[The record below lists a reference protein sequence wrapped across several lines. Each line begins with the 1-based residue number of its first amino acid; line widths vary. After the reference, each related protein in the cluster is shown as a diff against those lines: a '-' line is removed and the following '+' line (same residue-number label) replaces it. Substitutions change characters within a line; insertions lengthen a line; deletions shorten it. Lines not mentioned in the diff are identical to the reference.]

1 MRSFLPWERLPAW
14 TQAIPALL
22 PFVMVALVRSSHE
35 SVTAAYTPVVLLPVI
50 WFAFYG
56 TRGQLLVSVIGL
68 GVTLAIPSPAFDG
81 YPALEPLAA
90 AFWMGVA
97 GIVGFSINE
106 LVRQRERLQ
115 SQLGT
120 MARTDALTELP
131 NRRAWDEALHRELAM
146 AGRTGAPVCVA
157 LLDLDHFK
165 EFNDLNGHPAGDTH
179 LKDAAMLWRAR
190 LRTADLIARYGG
202 EEFAVLLTATDA
214 HQSQNII
221 ESLRACVPSGETV
234 SAGIAQWDGVES
246 KSRAPG
252 SRRPSAVR
260 GEAERPQPDR
270 RHPRGAI
277 RPGGAGT
284 RARARLAAR
293 ALLAPVAVE
302 TPPLLLGRDRLEQGF
317 GRLGV
322 RPAGHLFPDALL
334 ELLRGELA
342 SQVALLAQPLADD
355 ARNGPPAH
363 RSSRSASG
371 PGSAAASRGSAL
383 LSPPRARGRCR
394 AAVSAA

>member
-1 MRSFLPWERLPAW
+1 MLHSKGRKALQELSDAGLDVTRGRPLEGDGVWLRCLPWVTAGVLACTFLPLLPDWPSTGDLLALALIPVIVGSALLLPWERLPAW

-56 TRGQLLVSVIGL
+56 TRGQLLISVIGL

-146 AGRTGAPVCVA
+146 AGRTGTPVCVA
-157 LLDLDHFK
+157 LLDLDRFK
-165 EFNDLNGHPAGDTH
+165 EFNDLNGHPAGDSH

-221 ESLRACVPSGETV
+221 ESLRECVPSGETV

-246 KSRAPG
+246 GAELLVRAD
-252 SRRPSAVR
+252 RALY
-260 GEAERPQPDR
+260 EAKRNGR
-270 RHPRGAI
+270 NRTVAI
-277 RPGGAGT
+277 H
-284 RARARLAAR
+284 AAR
-293 ALLAPVAVE
+293 FAPVE
-302 TPPLLLGRDRLEQGF
+302 LEPEPE
-317 GRLGV
+317 
-322 RPAGHLFPDALL
+322 PA
-334 ELLRGELA
+334 
-342 SQVALLAQPLADD
+342 
-355 ARNGPPAH
+355 
-363 RSSRSASG
+363 
-371 PGSAAASRGSAL
+371 
-383 LSPPRARGRCR
+383 
-394 AAVSAA
+394 

>member
-1 MRSFLPWERLPAW
+1 MLRSKGRKALQELSDAGLDVTRGRPLEGDGVWLRCLPWVTAGVLACTFLPLLPDWPSTGDLLALALIPVIVGSALLLPWERLPAW

-56 TRGQLLVSVIGL
+56 TRGQLLISVIGL

-146 AGRTGAPVCVA
+146 AGRTGTPVCVA
-157 LLDLDHFK
+157 LLDLDRFK
-165 EFNDLNGHPAGDTH
+165 EFNDLNGHPAGDSH

-221 ESLRACVPSGETV
+221 ESLRECVPSGETV

-246 KSRAPG
+246 GAELLVRAD
-252 SRRPSAVR
+252 RALY
-260 GEAERPQPDR
+260 EAKRNGR
-270 RHPRGAI
+270 NRTVAI
-277 RPGGAGT
+277 H
-284 RARARLAAR
+284 AAR
-293 ALLAPVAVE
+293 FAPVE
-302 TPPLLLGRDRLEQGF
+302 LEPEPE
-317 GRLGV
+317 
-322 RPAGHLFPDALL
+322 PA
-334 ELLRGELA
+334 
-342 SQVALLAQPLADD
+342 
-355 ARNGPPAH
+355 
-363 RSSRSASG
+363 
-371 PGSAAASRGSAL
+371 
-383 LSPPRARGRCR
+383 
-394 AAVSAA
+394 